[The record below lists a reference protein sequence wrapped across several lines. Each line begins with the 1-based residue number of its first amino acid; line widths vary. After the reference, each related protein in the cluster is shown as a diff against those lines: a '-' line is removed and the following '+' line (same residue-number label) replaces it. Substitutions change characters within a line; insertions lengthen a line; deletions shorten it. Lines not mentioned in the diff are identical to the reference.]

1 MAKENNETQIAS
13 FAAGCFWGIEEAF
26 NGLKGVTDTT
36 VGYSGGTLDNPTY
49 EQVSSGKTRHTETVE
64 VTYNPKLISYEQL
77 LSAFWQVH
85 DPTTMNRQG
94 PDVGSQYRSVIFYH
108 SPEQKEV
115 AEKSKKEMDAS
126 GKFKN
131 PIVSDIVEATPFYR
145 AEEYHQKY
153 WIKNPGTTHCP
164 TPKIS

>member
-1 MAKENNETQIAS
+1 MSKKLQTAS

-26 NGLKGVTDTT
+26 NGLKGVIETA

-49 EQVSSGKTRHTETVE
+49 EQVSSGKTGHAETVE
-64 VTYNPKLISYEQL
+64 VKFDPEIISYEQL

-94 PDVGSQYRSVIFYH
+94 PDIGTQYRSVIFYH
-108 SPEQKEV
+108 SREQKE
-115 AEKSKKEMDAS
+115 AADKSKAEMDAS
-126 GKFKN
+126 GKFKD
-131 PIVSDIVEATPFYR
+131 PIVTEIVEAGPFYR